1 MKDGKKI
8 DGWKE
13 ARKLKGEKK
22 KKWPKLELFLKSI
35 SHLLLSSK

>member
-1 MKDGKKI
+1 MKDGRKI

-22 KKWPKLELFLKSI
+22 KKNGLNWNSF
-35 SHLLLSSK
+35 SKALVICY

>member
-1 MKDGKKI
+1 MKDGRKI

-22 KKWPKLELFLKSI
+22 KNGLNWNSF
-35 SHLLLSSK
+35 SKALVICY